1 VKRPGEVGGL
11 AIDAPRPWYANT
23 PTFVAPTAADTR
35 GGPTRVPTGVPDF
48 DYLAGGIPAGSTV
61 LLLGEPGAGHQEFAL
76 TSAAHLMLHFD
87 DPDLHRI
94 YLGNARGPFVYPEGV
109 VYISLTRAQEQVM
122 REVSGA
128 FNPSYTQV
136 LARHIRFH
144 DLSPSYFVD
153 SVVPTSWS
161 SVEEGLLAGLAA
173 GSATVRP
180 AAPPLS
186 AIADALEADGP
197 GNLILLDSLTDLL
210 VRRGVDT
217 EEVLTLVKGLRR
229 RSKSWGGLV
238 YLLLTRGVAPPAV
251 EAALIDSV
259 DGVLSFSWTT
269 SPTHSSRQ
277 RSMLIEKFMPVLSR
291 IPQEHQGRF
300 VIRVSNVSGLV
311 TTQYERV

>member
-1 VKRPGEVGGL
+1 VGGL

-23 PTFVAPTAADTR
+23 ATFVPPTAADTR
-35 GGPTRVPTGVPDF
+35 GGPVRVPTGVPDF

-87 DPDLHRI
+87 DPELHRI
-94 YLGNARGPFVYPEGV
+94 YLGNARGPFVYPAGV
-109 VYISLTRAQEQVM
+109 VYVSLTRAQEQVM
-122 REVSGA
+122 REVRGT
-128 FNPSYTQV
+128 FDTTYHEV
-136 LARHIRFH
+136 LMRHLRFH
-144 DLSPSYFVD
+144 DLSPSYFTD

-161 SVEEGLLAGLAA
+161 SVEEGLLAGLAS

-180 AAPPLS
+180 TAPPLT
-186 AIADALEADGP
+186 AVADALEADGT
-197 GNLILLDSLTDLL
+197 GNLVLIDSLTDLL
-210 VRRGVDT
+210 VRRGVET

-251 EAALIDSV
+251 EAAIIDSV
-259 DGVLSFSWTT
+259 DGVLSFSWST
-269 SPTHSSRQ
+269 SPLHSSRQ

-300 VIRVSNVSGLV
+300 IIRVSNVSGLV
-311 TTQYERV
+311 TTQYERI